1 MRGTVPHEME
11 DYQDRLRIATPEG
24 VTVDLVLAGL
34 GSRFTAT
41 LIDLTFKGLLIL
53 GGILVASLAGDL
65 GIAVSSILTF
75 AIYFGYDVAFEV
87 LANGRTPGKRWTG
100 LRVLRDDGRPVDLLS
115 SAIRNVVRLVDGLP
129 LSYLPAMVSILVTQR
144 NQRLGDLAAS
154 TIVVREPR
162 RREAAAAGFAADGA
176 QALPAAAVATAAAPT
191 FGGFALPEG
200 IEVAVPRRAVASA
213 GGTLD
218 VSAVNADDLAAV
230 RGFLDRR
237 ADLPAGVRGDLARR
251 IASALAPRV
260 GGATAHLHD
269 EDLIEA
275 VAAAKART
283 DLSSAAPRIWR
294 AP

>member
-1 MRGTVPHEME
+1 ME

-34 GSRFTAT
+34 GSRFTAA

-53 GGILVASLAGDL
+53 VAVLVAGLLGDL
-65 GIAVSSILTF
+65 GIAVASILTF

-115 SAIRNVVRLVDGLP
+115 SAIRNVVRLIDGLP
-129 LSYLPAMVSILVTQR
+129 LSYLPAMISILVTKK

-162 RREAAAAGFAADGA
+162 EREAADAGFAAYVPRA
-176 QALPAAAVATAAAPT
+176 PAPTPSATAASAAAGPT
-191 FGGFALPEG
+191 FGGFALPAR
-200 IEVAVPRRAVASA
+200 VATTLTPDRPAAATRADGA
-213 GGTLD
+213 LD
-218 VSAVNADDLAAV
+218 VSAVSADDLAAV

-237 ADLPAGVRGDLARR
+237 ADLPPGVRGDLARR
-251 IASALAPRV
+251 IASALAPRI
-260 GGATAHLHD
+260 GGAAPHLHD

-275 VAAAKART
+275 VAAAKARE
-283 DLSSAAPRIWR
+283 R
-294 AP
+294 

>member
-1 MRGTVPHEME
+1 MGTVPHKMQ

-41 LIDLTFKGLLIL
+41 LVDLTLKGLLIL
-53 GGILVASLAGDL
+53 GAFLVASQIGDL
-65 GIAVSSILTF
+65 GLALSSIVSF

-129 LSYLPAMVSILVTQR
+129 LSYLPAMVSILVTKH

-162 RREAAAAGFAADGA
+162 KGEAAAAGFAAAPGA
-176 QALPAAAVATAAAPT
+176 SQPVPVAAPLR
-191 FGGFALPEG
+191 FGGFGLPPGVEALTPVG
-200 IEVAVPRRAVASA
+200 RAARNAA
-213 GGTLD
+213 GGEILD
-218 VSAVNADDLAAV
+218 VSALSADDLAAV
-230 RGFLDRR
+230 RSFLDRR
-237 ADLPAGVRGDLARR
+237 YDLPPVVRTDLARR

-260 GGATAHLHD
+260 GGATAGLRD
-269 EDLIEA
+269 EDLIEQ
-275 VAAAKART
+275 VAAAKSRVGGA
-283 DLSSAAPRIWR
+283 
-294 AP
+294 